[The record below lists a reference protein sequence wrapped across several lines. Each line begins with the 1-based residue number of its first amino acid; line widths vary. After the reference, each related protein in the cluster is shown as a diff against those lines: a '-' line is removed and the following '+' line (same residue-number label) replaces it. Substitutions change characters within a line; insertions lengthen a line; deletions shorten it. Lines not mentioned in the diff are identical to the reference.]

1 MPRLILAAALLIA
14 FRYEADR
21 AGSGMPVVLDRWTG
35 QIWLCQIPQK
45 TKEDPFAGLLP
56 VIRPGRPIR
65 TCLSGPVSS
74 IMW

>member
-1 MPRLILAAALLIA
+1 MNRSAVATLGAALILAAALLIA

-35 QIWLCQIPQK
+35 QVWLCQIPQK

-56 VIRPGRPIR
+56 VNRGIELRCR
-65 TCLSGPVSS
+65 
-74 IMW
+74 